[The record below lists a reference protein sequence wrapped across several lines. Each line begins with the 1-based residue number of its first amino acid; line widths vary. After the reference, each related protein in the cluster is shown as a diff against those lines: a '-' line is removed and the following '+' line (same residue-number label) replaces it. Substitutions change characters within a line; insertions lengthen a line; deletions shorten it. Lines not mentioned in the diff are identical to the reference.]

1 MTIQK
6 YNRLDLRYSSILAT
20 IVEGY
25 INTCQPIS
33 SQYVQKKLLTDLSS
47 ATIRNVMSSLEK
59 DGFLKQVHKS
69 GGRIPTDLGYRFY
82 INSINSKNNV
92 NEDAIPELED
102 ELKTVSSNVDEILNA
117 TATMLS
123 DLSNM
128 FSIVMI
134 SEYQNSI
141 LVDIELIELNGNR
154 VMMVIGMD
162 NGLVKS
168 IVLDLDI
175 NIKEK
180 HIKSITKLLKDKLV
194 GLSLSEI
201 QNTITYRLNDSSVFN
216 HELIQILINDCY
228 SYFSIE
234 NNKLIYTSPA
244 NVLLQQPEFQNINNF
259 KKILPA
265 LDKSFL
271 NIYMNKNFDAEHD
284 YDLIGKENEDKIFNN
299 CAILTSKF
307 ETKAITGRIGVIG
320 PKRLNYINVKNILN
334 TFRKVVQNAI

>member
-82 INSINSKNNV
+82 INSINSNNNV
-92 NEDAIPELED
+92 NEDVIPELED

>member
-6 YNRLDLRYSSILAT
+6 YNNLDLRYASILET

-33 SQYVQKKLLTDLSS
+33 SQYVQKRISADLSS

-82 INSINSKNNV
+82 INSISSNNII
-92 NEDAIPELED
+92 NEDVIPELED
-102 ELKTVSSNVDEILNA
+102 ELKTVSTNVDEILNA

-123 DLSNM
+123 ELSNM

-141 LVDIELIELNGNR
+141 LVDIEIIELNGNR
-154 VMMVIGMD
+154 IMMVIGMD

-175 NIKEK
+175 DIKEK
-180 HIKSITKLLKDKLV
+180 HIKSITTLLKDRLV

-201 QNTITYRLNDSSVFN
+201 QNTIVYRLNDSPVFN
-216 HELIQILINDCY
+216 HELIQVLINDRY

-244 NVLLQQPEFQNINNF
+244 NVLLKQPEFQNINNF

-271 NIYMNKNFDAEHD
+271 NIYINKNFDTD
-284 YDLIGKENEDKIFNN
+284 YDCDLIGKENKDEIFNN

-307 ETKAITGRIGVIG
+307 ETKAMTGRIGVIG
-320 PKRLNYINVKNILN
+320 PKRLNYVNVKNILN

>member
-6 YNRLDLRYSSILAT
+6 YNRLDLRYSSILLT

-92 NEDAIPELED
+92 NEDVIPELED

-175 NIKEK
+175 DIKEK

-201 QNTITYRLNDSSVFN
+201 QNTITYRLNDSFVFN

>member
-6 YNRLDLRYSSILAT
+6 YNNLDLRYASILET

-33 SQYVQKKLLTDLSS
+33 SQYVQKRISADLSS

-82 INSINSKNNV
+82 INSISSNNII
-92 NEDAIPELED
+92 NEDVIPELED
-102 ELKTVSSNVDEILNA
+102 ELKTVSTNVDEILNA

-123 DLSNM
+123 ELSNM

-141 LVDIELIELNGNR
+141 LVDLEIIELNGNR
-154 VMMVIGMD
+154 IMMVIGMD

-175 NIKEK
+175 DIKEK
-180 HIKSITKLLKDKLV
+180 HIKSITALLKDRLV

-201 QNTITYRLNDSSVFN
+201 QNTIVYRLNDSPVFN
-216 HELIQILINDCY
+216 HELIQVLINDRY

-244 NVLLQQPEFQNINNF
+244 NVLLKQPEFQNINNF

-271 NIYMNKNFDAEHD
+271 NIYINKNFDTDHD
-284 YDLIGKENEDKIFNN
+284 CDLIGKENEDKIFNN

-320 PKRLNYINVKNILN
+320 PKRLNYVNVKNILN

>member
-82 INSINSKNNV
+82 INSINSKNNI
-92 NEDAIPELED
+92 NEDVIPELED

-201 QNTITYRLNDSSVFN
+201 QNTIIYRLNDSSVFN

>member
-6 YNRLDLRYSSILAT
+6 YNNLDLRYASILET

-33 SQYVQKKLLTDLSS
+33 SQYVQKRISADLSS

-82 INSINSKNNV
+82 INSISSNNIV
-92 NEDAIPELED
+92 NEDVIPELED

-123 DLSNM
+123 ELSNM

-141 LVDIELIELNGNR
+141 LVDIEIIELNGNR
-154 VMMVIGMD
+154 IMMVIGMD

-175 NIKEK
+175 DIKEK
-180 HIKSITKLLKDKLV
+180 HIKSITALLKDRLV

-201 QNTITYRLNDSSVFN
+201 QNTIVYRLNDSPVFN
-216 HELIQILINDCY
+216 HELIQVLINDRY

-244 NVLLQQPEFQNINNF
+244 NVLLKQPEFQNINNF

-271 NIYMNKNFDAEHD
+271 NIYINKNFDTDHD
-284 YDLIGKENEDKIFNN
+284 CDLIGKENKDKIFNN

-320 PKRLNYINVKNILN
+320 PKRLNYVNVKNILN

>member
-6 YNRLDLRYSSILAT
+6 YNSLDLRYSSILLT

-25 INTCQPIS
+25 INRCQPIS

-82 INSINSKNNV
+82 INSINSNNNV
-92 NEDAIPELED
+92 NEDVIPELED

>member
-25 INTCQPIS
+25 INRCQPIS

-82 INSINSKNNV
+82 INSINSNNNV
-92 NEDAIPELED
+92 NEDVIPELED

-307 ETKAITGRIGVIG
+307 ETKAIAGRIGVIG

>member
-1 MTIQK
+1 
-6 YNRLDLRYSSILAT
+6 
-20 IVEGY
+20 
-25 INTCQPIS
+25 
-33 SQYVQKKLLTDLSS
+33 VQKRISADLSS

-82 INSINSKNNV
+82 INSISSNNII
-92 NEDAIPELED
+92 NEDVIPELED
-102 ELKTVSSNVDEILNA
+102 ELKTVSTNVDEILNA

-123 DLSNM
+123 ELSNM

-141 LVDIELIELNGNR
+141 LVDIEIIELNGNR
-154 VMMVIGMD
+154 IMMVIGMD

-175 NIKEK
+175 DIKEK
-180 HIKSITKLLKDKLV
+180 HIKSITALLKDRLV

-201 QNTITYRLNDSSVFN
+201 QNTIVYRLNDSPVFN
-216 HELIQILINDCY
+216 HELIQVLINDRY

-244 NVLLQQPEFQNINNF
+244 NVLLKQPEFQNINNF

-271 NIYMNKNFDAEHD
+271 NIYINKNFDTDHD
-284 YDLIGKENEDKIFNN
+284 CDLIGKENKDEIFNN

-320 PKRLNYINVKNILN
+320 PKRLNYVNVKNILN

>member
-6 YNRLDLRYSSILAT
+6 YNRLDLRYSSILLT
-20 IVEGY
+20 IVESY

-82 INSINSKNNV
+82 INSINSKNNI
-92 NEDAIPELED
+92 NEDVIPELED

-307 ETKAITGRIGVIG
+307 ETKAIAGRIGVIG

>member
-6 YNRLDLRYSSILAT
+6 YNSLDLRYSSILLT

-25 INTCQPIS
+25 INRCQPIS
-33 SQYVQKKLLTDLSS
+33 SRYVQKKLLTDLSS

-82 INSINSKNNV
+82 INSINSNNNV
-92 NEDAIPELED
+92 NEDVIPELED

>member
-1 MTIQK
+1 
-6 YNRLDLRYSSILAT
+6 
-20 IVEGY
+20 
-25 INTCQPIS
+25 
-33 SQYVQKKLLTDLSS
+33 
-47 ATIRNVMSSLEK
+47 MSSLEK

-69 GGRIPTDLGYRFY
+69 GGRIPTALGYRFY
-82 INSINSKNNV
+82 INSISSNNIV
-92 NEDAIPELED
+92 NEDVIPELED
-102 ELKTVSSNVDEILNA
+102 ELKTVSTNVDEILNA

-123 DLSNM
+123 ELSNM

-141 LVDIELIELNGNR
+141 LVDIEIIELNGNR
-154 VMMVIGMD
+154 IMMVIGMD

-175 NIKEK
+175 DIKEK
-180 HIKSITKLLKDKLV
+180 HIKSITALLKDRLV

-201 QNTITYRLNDSSVFN
+201 QNTIVYRLNDSPVFN
-216 HELIQILINDCY
+216 HELIQVLINDRY

-244 NVLLQQPEFQNINNF
+244 NVLLKQPEFQNINNF

-271 NIYMNKNFDAEHD
+271 NIYINKNFDTDHD
-284 YDLIGKENEDKIFNN
+284 CDLIGKENEDKIFNN

-320 PKRLNYINVKNILN
+320 PKRLNYVNVKNILN

>member
-6 YNRLDLRYSSILAT
+6 YNNLDLRYASILET

-33 SQYVQKKLLTDLSS
+33 SQYVQKRISADLSS

-82 INSINSKNNV
+82 INSISSNNIV
-92 NEDAIPELED
+92 NEDVIPELED

-123 DLSNM
+123 ELSNM

-141 LVDIELIELNGNR
+141 LVDIEIIELNGNR
-154 VMMVIGMD
+154 IMMVIGMD

-175 NIKEK
+175 DIKEK
-180 HIKSITKLLKDKLV
+180 HIKSITTLLKDRLV

-201 QNTITYRLNDSSVFN
+201 QNTIVYRLNDSPVFN
-216 HELIQILINDCY
+216 HELIQVLINDRY

-244 NVLLQQPEFQNINNF
+244 NVLLKQPEFQNINNF

-271 NIYMNKNFDAEHD
+271 NIYINKNFDTDHD
-284 YDLIGKENEDKIFNN
+284 CDLIGKENKDEIFNN

-320 PKRLNYINVKNILN
+320 PKRLNYVNVKNILN

>member
-6 YNRLDLRYSSILAT
+6 YNSLDLRYSSILLT

-25 INTCQPIS
+25 INRCQPIS

-82 INSINSKNNV
+82 INSINSKNNI
-92 NEDAIPELED
+92 NEDVIPELED

>member
-6 YNRLDLRYSSILAT
+6 YNSLDLRYSSILLT

-25 INTCQPIS
+25 INRCQPIS

-82 INSINSKNNV
+82 INSINSNNNV
-92 NEDAIPELED
+92 NENVIPELED

-141 LVDIELIELNGNR
+141 LVDI
-154 VMMVIGMD
+154 
-162 NGLVKS
+162 
-168 IVLDLDI
+168 
-175 NIKEK
+175 
-180 HIKSITKLLKDKLV
+180 
-194 GLSLSEI
+194 
-201 QNTITYRLNDSSVFN
+201 
-216 HELIQILINDCY
+216 
-228 SYFSIE
+228 
-234 NNKLIYTSPA
+234 
-244 NVLLQQPEFQNINNF
+244 
-259 KKILPA
+259 
-265 LDKSFL
+265 
-271 NIYMNKNFDAEHD
+271 
-284 YDLIGKENEDKIFNN
+284 
-299 CAILTSKF
+299 
-307 ETKAITGRIGVIG
+307 
-320 PKRLNYINVKNILN
+320 
-334 TFRKVVQNAI
+334 

>member
-6 YNRLDLRYSSILAT
+6 YNRLDLRYSSILLT
-20 IVEGY
+20 IVESY

-82 INSINSKNNV
+82 INSINSNNNV
-92 NEDAIPELED
+92 NEDVIPELED

>member
-6 YNRLDLRYSSILAT
+6 YNNLDLRYASILET

-33 SQYVQKKLLTDLSS
+33 SQYVQKRISADLSS

-82 INSINSKNNV
+82 INSISSNNIV
-92 NEDAIPELED
+92 NEDVIPELED

-123 DLSNM
+123 ELSNM

-141 LVDIELIELNGNR
+141 LVDIEIIELNGNR
-154 VMMVIGMD
+154 IMMVIGMD

-175 NIKEK
+175 DIKEK
-180 HIKSITKLLKDKLV
+180 HIKSITTLLKDRLV

-201 QNTITYRLNDSSVFN
+201 QNTIVYRLNDSPVFN
-216 HELIQILINDCY
+216 HELIQVLINDRY

-271 NIYMNKNFDAEHD
+271 NIYINKNFDTDHD
-284 YDLIGKENEDKIFNN
+284 CDLIGKENKDEIFNN

-320 PKRLNYINVKNILN
+320 PKRLNYVNVKNILN

>member
-6 YNRLDLRYSSILAT
+6 YNNLDLRYASILET

-33 SQYVQKKLLTDLSS
+33 SQYVQKRISADLSS

-82 INSINSKNNV
+82 INSISSNNII
-92 NEDAIPELED
+92 NEDVIPELED

-123 DLSNM
+123 ELSNM

-141 LVDIELIELNGNR
+141 LVDIEIIELNGNR
-154 VMMVIGMD
+154 IMMVIGMD

-175 NIKEK
+175 DIKEK
-180 HIKSITKLLKDKLV
+180 HIKSITALLKDRLV

-201 QNTITYRLNDSSVFN
+201 QNTIVYRLNDSPVFN
-216 HELIQILINDCY
+216 HELIQVLINDRY

-244 NVLLQQPEFQNINNF
+244 NVLLKQPEFQNINNF

-271 NIYMNKNFDAEHD
+271 NIYINKNFDADHD
-284 YDLIGKENEDKIFNN
+284 CDLIGKENKDEIFNN

-307 ETKAITGRIGVIG
+307 ETKAMTGRIGVIG
-320 PKRLNYINVKNILN
+320 PKRLNYVNVKNILN

>member
-92 NEDAIPELED
+92 NEDVIPELED

>member
-6 YNRLDLRYSSILAT
+6 YNSLDLRYSSILLT

-25 INTCQPIS
+25 INRCQPIS

-82 INSINSKNNV
+82 INSINSNNNV
-92 NEDAIPELED
+92 NEDVIPELED

-201 QNTITYRLNDSSVFN
+201 QNTITYRLNDSFVFN

>member
-82 INSINSKNNV
+82 INSINSKNNI
-92 NEDAIPELED
+92 NEDVIPELED

-201 QNTITYRLNDSSVFN
+201 QNTITYRLNDSPVFN

-228 SYFSIE
+228 SHFSIE

-244 NVLLQQPEFQNINNF
+244 NVLLQQPEFQNIHNF

-271 NIYMNKNFDAEHD
+271 SIYINKNFDTEHD
-284 YDLIGKENEDKIFNN
+284 YDLIGKENEDKIFTN

-307 ETKAITGRIGVIG
+307 ETKAINGRIGVIG

>member
-6 YNRLDLRYSSILAT
+6 YNNLDLRYASILET

-33 SQYVQKKLLTDLSS
+33 SQYVQKRISADLSS

-82 INSINSKNNV
+82 INSISSNNIV
-92 NEDAIPELED
+92 NEDVIPELED

-123 DLSNM
+123 ELSNM

-141 LVDIELIELNGNR
+141 LVDIEIIELNGNR
-154 VMMVIGMD
+154 IMMVIGMD

-175 NIKEK
+175 DIKEK
-180 HIKSITKLLKDKLV
+180 HIKSITALLKDRLV

-201 QNTITYRLNDSSVFN
+201 QNTIVYRLNDSPVFN
-216 HELIQILINDCY
+216 HELIQVLINDRY

-244 NVLLQQPEFQNINNF
+244 NVLLKQPEFQNINNF

-271 NIYMNKNFDAEHD
+271 NIYINKNFDTDHD
-284 YDLIGKENEDKIFNN
+284 CDLIGKENEDKIFNN

-320 PKRLNYINVKNILN
+320 PKRLNYVNVKNILN

>member
-20 IVEGY
+20 IVESY

-154 VMMVIGMD
+154 AMMVIGMD

-271 NIYMNKNFDAEHD
+271 KIYMNKNFDAEHD

>member
-244 NVLLQQPEFQNINNF
+244 NVLLQQPEFQNIHNF

-271 NIYMNKNFDAEHD
+271 SIYINKNFDTEHD
-284 YDLIGKENEDKIFNN
+284 YDLIGKENEDKIFTN

-307 ETKAITGRIGVIG
+307 ETKAINGRIGVIG

>member
-6 YNRLDLRYSSILAT
+6 YNRLDLRYSSILLT

-82 INSINSKNNV
+82 INSINSNNNV
-92 NEDAIPELED
+92 NEDVIPELED

>member
-6 YNRLDLRYSSILAT
+6 YNNLDLRYASILET

-33 SQYVQKKLLTDLSS
+33 SQYVQKRISADLSS

-82 INSINSKNNV
+82 INSISSNNII
-92 NEDAIPELED
+92 NEDVIPELED
-102 ELKTVSSNVDEILNA
+102 ELKTVSTNVDEILNA

-123 DLSNM
+123 ELSNM

-141 LVDIELIELNGNR
+141 LVDIEIIELNGNR
-154 VMMVIGMD
+154 IMMVIGMD

-175 NIKEK
+175 DIKEK
-180 HIKSITKLLKDKLV
+180 HIKSITALLKDRLV

-201 QNTITYRLNDSSVFN
+201 QNTIVYRLNDSPVFN
-216 HELIQILINDCY
+216 HELIQVLINDRY

-244 NVLLQQPEFQNINNF
+244 NVLLKQPEFQNINNF

-271 NIYMNKNFDAEHD
+271 NIYINKNFGADHD
-284 YDLIGKENEDKIFNN
+284 CDLIGKENKDEIFKN

-307 ETKAITGRIGVIG
+307 ETKAMTGRIGVIG
-320 PKRLNYINVKNILN
+320 PKRLNYVNVKNILN

>member
-6 YNRLDLRYSSILAT
+6 YNNLDLRYASILET

-33 SQYVQKKLLTDLSS
+33 SQYVQKRISADLSS

-82 INSINSKNNV
+82 INSISSKNIV
-92 NEDAIPELED
+92 NEDVIPELED
-102 ELKTVSSNVDEILNA
+102 ELKTVSTNVDEILNA

-123 DLSNM
+123 ELSNM

-141 LVDIELIELNGNR
+141 LVDIEIIELNGNR
-154 VMMVIGMD
+154 IMMVIGMD

-175 NIKEK
+175 DIKEK
-180 HIKSITKLLKDKLV
+180 HIKSITALLKDRLV

-201 QNTITYRLNDSSVFN
+201 QNTIVYRLNDSPVFN
-216 HELIQILINDCY
+216 HELIQVLINDRY

-244 NVLLQQPEFQNINNF
+244 NVLLKQPEFQNINNF

-271 NIYMNKNFDAEHD
+271 NIYINKNFDTD
-284 YDLIGKENEDKIFNN
+284 YDCDLIGKENKDEIFNN

-307 ETKAITGRIGVIG
+307 ETKAMTGRIGVIG
-320 PKRLNYINVKNILN
+320 PKRLNYVNVKNILN

>member
-6 YNRLDLRYSSILAT
+6 YNNLDLRYASILET

-33 SQYVQKKLLTDLSS
+33 SQYVQKRISADLSS

-82 INSINSKNNV
+82 INSISSNNIV
-92 NEDAIPELED
+92 NEDVIPELED

-123 DLSNM
+123 ELSNM

-141 LVDIELIELNGNR
+141 LVDIEIIELNGNR
-154 VMMVIGMD
+154 IMMVIGMD

-175 NIKEK
+175 DIKEK
-180 HIKSITKLLKDKLV
+180 HIKSITTLLKDRLV

-201 QNTITYRLNDSSVFN
+201 QNTIVYRLNDSPVFN
-216 HELIQILINDCY
+216 HELIQVLINDRY

-234 NNKLIYTSPA
+234 NNK
-244 NVLLQQPEFQNINNF
+244 
-259 KKILPA
+259 
-265 LDKSFL
+265 
-271 NIYMNKNFDAEHD
+271 
-284 YDLIGKENEDKIFNN
+284 
-299 CAILTSKF
+299 
-307 ETKAITGRIGVIG
+307 
-320 PKRLNYINVKNILN
+320 
-334 TFRKVVQNAI
+334 